1 MQPIKLIEDVV
12 RATDTGPFSSKTFQ
26 SNQDWLMAYKCL
38 QLCTDYLTQTIPFS
52 RLPLQI
58 SDMRELVECLQTEA
72 EQFVNSIETSNR
84 IIALQSLQWNY
95 VFLWESYFLVRFC
108 LQGARAGVCR
118 DGLPDGSAETYFG
131 YFGRSE
137 GRPSWIPNHWI
148 WTIPHSLVCSLHRLF
163 VTTLAASSL
172 LTKYIQVMCTHTFV
186 AFCGKMHSLLF
197 IVPPSTWFRWL
208 LVLAGFLHDLH
219 AFWDIRYES
228 RFVGGQELQAPF
240 FGEIA
245 TP

>member
-12 RATDTGPFSSKTFQ
+12 RATDTGPFSSKIFQ

-95 VFLWESYFLVRFC
+95 VLLWESYFLVRFC

-172 LTKYIQVMCTHTFV
+172 LTKYIQWCALTHLWHFV
-186 AFCGKMHSLLF
+186 ARCIPCFLLF
-197 IVPPSTWFRWL
+197 PLPLHSDDCWFWQ
-208 LVLAGFLHDLH
+208 
-219 AFWDIRYES
+219 ES